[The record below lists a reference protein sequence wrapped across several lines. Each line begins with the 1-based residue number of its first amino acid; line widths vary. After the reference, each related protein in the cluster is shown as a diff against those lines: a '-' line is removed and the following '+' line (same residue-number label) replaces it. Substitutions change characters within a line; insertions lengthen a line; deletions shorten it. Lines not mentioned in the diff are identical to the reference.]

1 MVFSITHDPTAT
13 ASPCNRPSDSTIT
26 RAEDVP
32 TGQQRA
38 VRRQTADQHYRESGR
53 RLRAQRRHVHV
64 QRAREQPNITG
75 FTFDAR
81 ASSHPSPARPGRSAD
96 SRLGLHPGRLFDK
109 TRNVVIVGE
118 QQADVITTYTGKGD
132 GTLSAERPAEHRER
146 PVQPLDRLLNRPTR
160 RPAGEGVACRL
171 FAQARHG

>member
-1 MVFSITHDPTAT
+1 VVFSATHDPTAT
-13 ASPCNRPSDSTIT
+13 ASPCNRPSDSTLT
-26 RAEDVP
+26 RTEDVP

-64 QRAREQPNITG
+64 QRARRAGQHHRLP
-75 FTFDAR
+75 FDAQGQLTPLPG
-81 ASSHPSPARPGRSAD
+81 STRPLSGLLD
-96 SRLGLHPGRLFDK
+96 SGCTQVAFDK
-109 TRNVVIVGE
+109 TRNVVIVEE

-146 PVQPLDRLLNRPTR
+146 PV
-160 RPAGEGVACRL
+160 
-171 FAQARHG
+171 